1 MDFPIRTLKS
11 IAPGDYFDKFVAKD
25 MSNKLVS
32 SLESGYRIFRSTIY
46 LSNEEDCSRIQ
57 VLFRRRPLMKCIF
70 WETPMHVDGNILDG
84 DLSTFMEF
92 SFGHKVQ
99 TSGTGRNAIPVV
111 S

>member
-1 MDFPIRTLKS
+1 
-11 IAPGDYFDKFVAKD
+11 
-25 MSNKLVS
+25 
-32 SLESGYRIFRSTIY
+32 
-46 LSNEEDCSRIQ
+46 
-57 VLFRRRPLMKCIF
+57 MKCIF